1 MLTQSHRRTKLI
13 FRPRRADC
21 SLPARWDL
29 LLGRIRSALSP
40 GAGNNESQLKEEHS
54 ADPGR
59 YRRPPPRPAPLRSAP
74 PRPGPARP
82 GPHRGL
88 PPAGPAPSGRPDRG
102 RTSSRGRRRV
112 GRGGGG
118 GGGGRGVGIRGRGR
132 GRGRGGAAR
141 RRGEAVAAATRGSG
155 GRCAVAVTHGSARAL
170 ETRERA
176 SVLRPAP
183 SSSSS
188 SSSSSSQ
195 MRTQSKAAPFG
206 TGRSAANSTTLAPVR
221 RLACRR
227 SPTDGSLGGT
237 PPVRT
242 RAVATGFLSA
252 TPLSTPASSRRVL
265 AYRWRPLPAA
275 PPALAT
281 RCPMPE

>member
-1 MLTQSHRRTKLI
+1 MPLRWVWVACCCLAHA
-13 FRPRRADC
+13 PRAFTPSAPATAS
-21 SLPARWDL
+21 SLLWWLLSQPQGCRQGSRSPAL
-29 LLGRIRSALSP
+29 L
-40 GAGNNESQLKEEHS
+40 
-54 ADPGR
+54 
-59 YRRPPPRPAPLRSAP
+59 PPPSPVAQT
-74 PRPGPARP
+74 
-82 GPHRGL
+82 GL
-88 PPAGPAPSGRPDRG
+88 E
-102 RTSSRGRRRV
+102 
-112 GRGGGG
+112 
-118 GGGGRGVGIRGRGR
+118 